1 MKIVIGI
8 LFAFI
13 GTGMSETFDENT
25 LFLIE
30 KINDYVENKYNN
42 DYTSAINAFD
52 ENSDGKLDN
61 DELWYAL
68 KNLEIGTYVTR
79 TYWVT
84 GIIDYFTQHGHFD
97 SFKLDAI
104 IVSDL
109 VSLVMYSSGIN

>member
-1 MKIVIGI
+1 MKIVIGL

-13 GTGMSETFDENT
+13 GTVMSETFDENT

-30 KINDYVENKYNN
+30 KINDYVENKYDN
-42 DYTSAINAFD
+42 DYMSAINAFD
-52 ENSDGKLDN
+52 ANSDGKLDN

-84 GIIDYFTQHGHFD
+84 GIINYFTQDGQFD
-97 SFKLDAI
+97 SFNLDAI
-104 IVSDL
+104 VVSDL
-109 VSLVMYSSGIN
+109 VSLAMYSSGIN